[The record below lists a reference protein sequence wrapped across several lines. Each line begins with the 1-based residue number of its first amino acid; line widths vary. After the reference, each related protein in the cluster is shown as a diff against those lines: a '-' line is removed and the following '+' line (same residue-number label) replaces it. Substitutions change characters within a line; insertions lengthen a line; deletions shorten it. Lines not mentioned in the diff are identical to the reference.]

1 MPKPQ
6 PTSLRLDPEIK
17 RRLLAYAKP
26 RGWPLGQLITYVLKE
41 WVEYQQKLE
50 KKK

>member
-1 MPKPQ
+1 MSKLQ

-17 RRLLAYAKP
+17 RKLQAYAKP
-26 RGWPLGQLITYVLKE
+26 RGWPLSTLIAYVLKE
-41 WVEYQQKLE
+41 WVEYQSKAE